1 MDLEIE
7 DEDQPAAADEHLRR
21 AYVYEEQ
28 EEYEKALAESEAA
41 IALGQSFLADAHN
54 LRAIVLEALGRT
66 AEAMTAYKFALRIN
80 PEFHDAAH
88 NLLELEREMGIS
100 HDLVTIATF
109 SQPLEA
115 HVMRTKLEAE
125 GIWSFVADEGIV
137 TMNWLYT
144 NVVGGV
150 KLQVRKRDVERARD
164 ILGLDAEDTEFDDAE
179 ELRCPNCNASDVRY
193 EKYATR
199 GVFASWL
206 LLQFPL
212 PFLKR
217 KWKCGECGY
226 EWKERTGKGY
236 LDDLV
241 SLEEYVAS
249 HPDDAGR
256 MYELADVYAN
266 HARWEEAIK
275 TYRAALDLEPL
286 NADLHNCLGVAYEE
300 AGQVE
305 GAEQSYQQAIQIKP
319 QDAMFHYNLGTL
331 YEAQQRTAEAVQ
343 AFRKCLRYSDNPS
356 ERSEVKARLRRLG
369 D

>member
-7 DEDQPAAADEHLRR
+7 NEDQPTAADEHLRQ

-28 EEYEKALAESEAA
+28 EEYNKALAESEAA

-54 LRAIVLEALGRT
+54 LRAIILEELGRT
-66 AEAMTAYKFALRIN
+66 EEAMTAYKTALRIN

-109 SQPLEA
+109 SQPAEA
-115 HVMRTKLEAE
+115 HVMRTKLQAE
-125 GIWSFVADEGIV
+125 GVWSFVADEGIV

-150 KLQVRKRDVERARD
+150 KLQVRKRDVERAHD
-164 ILGLDAEDTEFDDAE
+164 ILGLKEDTELDDAE
-179 ELRCPNCNASDVRY
+179 ELRCPNCNASNVHY

-206 LLQFPL
+206 LLRFPL

-217 KWKCGECGY
+217 KWKCAECGY
-226 EWKERTGKGY
+226 EWKEHVGKGY
-236 LDDLV
+236 MDDLIT
-241 SLEEYVAS
+241 LEEYVAS
-249 HPDDAGR
+249 HPDDAGS
-256 MYELADVYAN
+256 MYELADAYAN
-266 HARWEEAIK
+266 RERWEEAIK
-275 TYRAALDLEPL
+275 AYRAAIDLDPL

-300 AGQVE
+300 AGRVE
-305 GAEQSYQQAIQIKP
+305 QAEQAYKQAIQIKP
-319 QDAMFHYNLGTL
+319 QDAMFYYNLGTL
-331 YEAQQRTAEAVQ
+331 YEAQERTAEALQ
-343 AFRKCLRYSDNPS
+343 AFGECLQYSDNPS

-369 D
+369 G